1 MKHPADLQHR
11 DWLLFTQQA
20 LISKVNPNIST
31 EIVDRDNGSKVLIIS
46 DIPEGGLKDLLFIT
60 NTDNNNNYGYLE
72 EFNVFRFGAS
82 IPLNIPGLSDI
93 VKNIYRYSDMNA
105 FLLKSTTHDPF
116 NPKNF
121 VNSSFKGQSFTEFV
135 NQLTALLPFT
145 TDTGSIITT
154 YQIIFNPDE
163 EYMGEDDLPPPDE
176 EYWGGGRF
184 APPYML
190 GAGRYGPF
198 DRPKL
203 PRNPNI

>member
-1 MKHPADLQHR
+1 MKYPADLKHR

-31 EIVDRDNGSKVLIIS
+31 AIVDRDNGSKVLIIS
-46 DIPEGGLKDLLFIT
+46 DIPEDSLKDLLFIT

-82 IPLNIPGLSDI
+82 IPLNIPGLSEI

-135 NQLTALLPFT
+135 DELTALLPFT
-145 TDTGSIITT
+145 TDTGSITTT
-154 YQIIFNPDE
+154 YQIIFNPDQLMAKLE
-163 EYMGEDDLPPPDE
+163 IIRTLDRDDLANW
-176 EYWGGGRF
+176 YYQ
-184 APPYML
+184 AL
-190 GAGRYGPF
+190 
-198 DRPKL
+198 
-203 PRNPNI
+203 

>member
-1 MKHPADLQHR
+1 MKYAADLKHR

-46 DIPEGGLKDLLFIT
+46 DIPEGGIKDLLFIT

-72 EFNVFRFGAS
+72 EFNVFKFGAS

-105 FLLKSTTHDPF
+105 FLLNSTTHDPF

-135 NQLTALLPFT
+135 DELTALLPFT
-145 TDTGSIITT
+145 TDTGSITTT
-154 YQIIFNPDE
+154 YQIIFNPDMN
-163 EYMGEDDLPPPDE
+163 YNIDS
-176 EYWGGGRF
+176 
-184 APPYML
+184 
-190 GAGRYGPF
+190 
-198 DRPKL
+198 
-203 PRNPNI
+203 NIPNYYI

>member
-1 MKHPADLQHR
+1 MKYPADLKHR

-20 LISKVNPNIST
+20 LITKINPNIST

-46 DIPEGGLKDLLFIT
+46 DIPEGSIKDLLFIT

-72 EFNVFRFGAS
+72 EFNVFKFGSS

-105 FLLKSTTHDPF
+105 FLSKSTTHDPF

-135 NQLTALLPFT
+135 DELTALLPFT
-145 TDTGSIITT
+145 TDTGSITTT
-154 YQIIFNPDE
+154 YQIIFNPDVVALGGDGVE
-163 EYMGEDDLPPPDE
+163 G
-176 EYWGGGRF
+176 WGGARWGEGVGDWM
-184 APPYML
+184 ASPYKANDL
-190 GAGRYGPF
+190 TITI
-198 DRPKL
+198 
-203 PRNPNI
+203 N